1 MGRYIAKRLLAL
13 VAIIIC
19 VAIIIFTI
27 MYFIPGDPALI
38 SLGAGSTLEERAA
51 YRDQLGLNDP
61 YVVQLGRYLY
71 NTFLKFDLGESY
83 ITGASV
89 SRGFAARLPRTL
101 GLGLLCLGI
110 NIVLGIPLG
119 VSCALHQNSWI
130 DHLISILAM
139 IGVAIPGFWLALLM
153 VQLFAQ
159 KLGWLPPMGIS
170 GAPFMDWQYWVMP
183 VIAGALGGIANN
195 LRMTRSAVLETIR
208 ADFVTTARAKGLA
221 STKVTYKHMLPNAL
235 IPILSQLGG
244 QFGMVIAGTVIIET
258 VFSFPGVGMYML
270 DGINNLDYPVV
281 RGCVLILAIFSA
293 TAVLLVDLA
302 YGLIDPRIKAQYV
315 SYGKGGGKKH
325 G

>member
-13 VAIIIC
+13 VAIMVC
-19 VAIIIFTI
+19 VAVIIFTI
-27 MYFIPGDPALI
+27 MYFIPGDPALV
-38 SLGAGSTLEERAA
+38 SLGGSSTLAEREA
-51 YRDQLGLNDP
+51 YRDRLGLNDP
-61 YVVQLGRYLY
+61 YIVQLGKFLY
-71 NTFLKFDLGESY
+71 DTFIKFDLGESY
-83 ITGASV
+83 ISGASV
-89 SRGFAARLPRTL
+89 TQGFAQRLPRTL

-110 NIVLGIPLG
+110 NIILGIPLG
-119 VSCALHQNSWI
+119 ITCALHQNSWI
-130 DHLISILAM
+130 DHLISVLAM
-139 IGVAIPGFWLALLM
+139 IGVAIPGFWIALLM

-159 KLGWLPPMGIS
+159 TLGWLPAMGIT
-170 GAPFMDWQYWVMP
+170 GEPFADWQYWVMP

-221 STKVTYKHMLPNAL
+221 SYKVTYKHMLPNAL

-244 QFGMVIAGTVIIET
+244 QFGMIISGTVIIET

>member
-27 MYFIPGDPALI
+27 MYFIPGDPALV
-38 SLGAGSTLEERAA
+38 SLGASSTLEERDA
-51 YRDQLGLNDP
+51 YRERLGLNDP

-71 NTFLKFDLGESY
+71 NTFIRFDLGESY
-83 ITGASV
+83 ITGAAV
-89 SRGFAARLPRTL
+89 SRSFAIFLPRTL

-153 VQLFAQ
+153 VQLFAE
-159 KLGWLPPMGIS
+159 KLGWLPAMGIS
-170 GAPFMDWQYWVMP
+170 GAPFADWQYWVMP
-183 VIAGALGGIANN
+183 VLAGALGGIANN

-221 STKVTYKHMLPNAL
+221 SGKVTYKHMLPNAL

-244 QFGMVIAGTVIIET
+244 QFGMIISGMVIIEM
-258 VFSFPGVGMYML
+258 VFSFPGIGMYML
-270 DGINNLDYPVV
+270 DGINKLDFPVV
-281 RGCVLILAIFSA
+281 RGCVLILATFSA

-325 G
+325 A